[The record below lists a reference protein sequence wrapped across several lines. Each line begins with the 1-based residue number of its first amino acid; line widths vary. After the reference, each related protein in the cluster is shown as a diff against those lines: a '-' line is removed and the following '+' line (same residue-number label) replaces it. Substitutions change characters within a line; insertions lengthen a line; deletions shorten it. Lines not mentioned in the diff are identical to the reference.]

1 MCPKLSF
8 GGGGPPIGSV
18 SSGYNT
24 QQGFGLYMNRTPST
38 PTGYP
43 VVSSGG
49 LF

>member
-1 MCPKLSF
+1 MCPQLNF

-24 QQGFGLYMNRTPST
+24 QQGYGLYMNGAPTA

-43 VVSSGG
+43 LVQSGG